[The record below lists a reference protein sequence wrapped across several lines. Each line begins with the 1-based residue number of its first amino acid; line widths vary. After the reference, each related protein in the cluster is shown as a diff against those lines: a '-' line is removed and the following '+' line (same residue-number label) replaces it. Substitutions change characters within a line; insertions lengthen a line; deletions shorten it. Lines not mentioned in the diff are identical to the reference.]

1 MESIKLFL
9 ILSLLSVSLFA
20 KEKVIGRMYFNDFM
34 GHVHISPSKTSG
46 SKTTIQC
53 AHNVKILEQDEKY
66 DTGNWFYVMVG
77 EDKGYINSQFL
88 QTDRPNCFQEK
99 YPRFYQKLNLDLT
112 DLYYF
117 GRLND
122 HYQRAVTR
130 AK

>member
-9 ILSLLSVSLFA
+9 IFSLFSVSLFS
-20 KEKVIGRMYFNDFM
+20 KEKVIGRMYFNEFM
-34 GHVHISPSKTSG
+34 GHVHISASKISG

-53 AHNVKILEQDEKY
+53 AHNIKILEQDEKY
-66 DTGNWFYVMVG
+66 DAGNWFYVMVG
-77 EDKGYINSQFL
+77 EEKGYINSQFL
-88 QTDRPNCFQEK
+88 QTDRPNCFQEE